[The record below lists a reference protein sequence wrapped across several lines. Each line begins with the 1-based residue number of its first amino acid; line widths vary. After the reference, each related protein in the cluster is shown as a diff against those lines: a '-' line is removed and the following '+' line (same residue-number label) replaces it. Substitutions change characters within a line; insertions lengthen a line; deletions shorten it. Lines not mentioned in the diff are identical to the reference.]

1 MTDTVIKGSGN
12 SRSIKSV
19 PTLPE
24 EWSTARAQL
33 INQGWPIDLG
43 PLNKAGIL
51 THGTDLNKANLLTDE
66 TAALLGLDSSAV
78 PNDALMALYAFS
90 KGMAQIRVTV
100 KDASG
105 NPFANIPVTGLSDV
119 LWNTPVFTNANGVA
133 VGYSMSGSK
142 SFSTAN
148 ILDITSVSKT
158 VSVSA
163 GGIYDVELVPA
174 RRNFALFESSVAN
187 LYISDAVDNVDV
199 SVVSGGE
206 NGENAVVR
214 SQASNFKYY
223 RSGKGGNSGT
233 SAKQYAIDVTKKE
246 SLFVPV
252 VVGGSNGGTSSFL
265 GVEAKVSSSGG
276 GPSAAT
282 NVAGASSGVNGNP
295 GSDYSGS
302 YFSSFLEESPCGGSG
317 SSGGVGGTANG
328 SPTTSGGQKGSPN
341 GGIGGTGSTQSATNG
356 SAATGYGGGGGGAG
370 APGSLS
376 SNNSTVFSGGAGYK
390 GIVSARIH
398 FKEGITV

>member
-1 MTDTVIKGSGN
+1 MKDTVIKGSGN
-12 SRSIKSV
+12 SRSIRFPPNALTVYPDWATFVADAASQFGA
-19 PTLPE
+19 PCD
-24 EWSTARAQL
+24 
-33 INQGWPIDLG
+33 ILG
-43 PLNKAGIL
+43 LNDAGVL

-105 NPFANIPVTGLSDV
+105 NPFANIPVTGLIDV
-119 LWNTPVFTNANGVA
+119 LGNTPVFTNANGVA

-206 NGENAVVR
+206 NGGSGNN
-214 SQASNFKYY
+214 STYT
-223 RSGKGGNSGT
+223 SGKGGNTGT
-233 SAKQYAIDVTKKE
+233 SKIQYGIDVTDNNGK
-246 SLFVPV
+246 FVPV
-252 VVGGSNGGTSSFL
+252 VVGGSNGGTSNFL
-265 GVEAKVSSSGG
+265 GVEAKVATSGG
-276 GPSAAT
+276 GAPVRSL
-282 NVAGASSGVNGNP
+282 NEGNP
-295 GSDYSGS
+295 GAAVDYDYFTS
-302 YFSSFLEESPCGGSG
+302 YTETSKCGGNGGSG
-317 SSGGVGGTANG
+317 GATGDSVTVKS
-328 SPTTSGGQKGSPN
+328 
-341 GGIGGTGSTQSATNG
+341 GGTGSAPFGGNG
-356 SAATGYGGGGGGAG
+356 SATFYTDPAYGILSKGYPGTGPGGAGGGGGAVVKNI
-370 APGSLS
+370 P
-376 SNNSTVFSGGAGYK
+376 NSGGIGYR
-390 GIVSARIH
+390 GVVSARIH